1 MANTPSP
8 MHGQHNIVNTVLNE
22 NSASTGE
29 KVIDDDTQ
37 ATTDAVLIDLSD
49 AVNERNVED
58 GK

>member
-1 MANTPSP
+1 MANSPSP
-8 MHGQHNIVNTVLNE
+8 MHGQHNVVNTVLNE
-22 NSASTGE
+22 KSTSTVE
-29 KVIDDDTQ
+29 KVIDEDTQ